1 MPVNPNREYRAAFEF
16 RAAEDREYIV
26 EGYATTFEPYELYEV
41 DGVSY
46 FERIMPDAFQNADV
60 SDVIMQYDHEGMV
73 FARTSNG
80 TLILNTD
87 SVGLHITADLSKTAD
102 ARNLYEAIRAGMVT
116 KMSFAFTVAEDSYDR
131 DTCTRVIRQIKKV
144 YDVSAVSLPANP
156 DTMISAR
163 NYVNGVIEMEAAER
177 QLAQEREK
185 RIKLIKL
192 LTEV

>member
-16 RAAEDREYIV
+16 RAAEYREYIV

-87 SVGLHITADLSKTAD
+87 SVGLHITADLSKTSD
-102 ARNLYEAIRAGMVT
+102 ARNLYEAIRTEMVT
-116 KMSFAFTVAEDSYDR
+116 KMSFAFTVAEDSYER
-131 DTCTRVIRQIKKV
+131 DTRTRVIHQIKKV

-156 DTMISAR
+156 ETMISAR